1 MKIKALALVF
11 ACAALVFVGAV
22 GVSFGL
28 LGILGIPTAS
38 ALTWDFSQPPNTA
51 DGTSKMFDT
60 TPPTGTMLTAA
71 GFSSTAALAAR
82 VPDFPLFTK
91 SAGVGEMGIGLT
103 NDGVGNVL
111 LSTISAVPVPGP
123 TMGAGLPGLVIAC
136 GALIALARRRRQR
149 IA

>member
-11 ACAALVFVGAV
+11 ACAALVFIGAV
-22 GVSFGL
+22 GV
-28 LGILGIPTAS
+28 GIPTAS

-51 DGTSKMFDT
+51 DGSSKMFDT

-103 NDGVGNVL
+103 TDGVGNVL
-111 LSTISAVPVPGP
+111 LSTISAVPEPGP
-123 TMGAGLPGLVIAC
+123 TMGAGPGLVIAC
-136 GALIALARRRRQR
+136 VALIALARRRRQR

>member
-1 MKIKALALVF
+1 MKIKARALVF

-28 LGILGIPTAS
+28 LGIPTAS

-71 GFSSTAALAAR
+71 GSAALAAR

-91 SAGVGEMGIGLT
+91 SAGVGEMGIGVT

-111 LSTISAVPVPGP
+111 LSTISAVPVPAP

-149 IA
+149 IV